1 MKSPAVSEID
11 YLVEVKFPR
20 ARRRPVAREP
30 SAGHF
35 AFPFDRQHHAAQKAR
50 RHLSRAPGDHRI
62 RAGLPPR
69 LAWRQI
75 AVRLGVLLDVERALQ
90 QAADSGPWMLMA
102 IGDAAGGADNLIEA
116 EQTPR
121 AFRHGQAGDDAR
133 HAKRRQHT
141 L

>member
-35 AFPFDRQHHAAQKAR
+35 AFPFDRQHHAAQKLC
-50 RHLSRAPGDHRI
+50 RHLPRAPGDHRV

-69 LAWRQI
+69 LARRQI
-75 AVRLGVLLDVERALQ
+75 AVGFGVLLDVERTLE
-90 QAADSGPWMLMA
+90 QAADAGPGMLMA
-102 IGDAAGGADNLIEA
+102 IGDAAG
-116 EQTPR
+116 
-121 AFRHGQAGDDAR
+121 AGGDLVE
-133 HAKRRQHT
+133 T
-141 L
+141 E